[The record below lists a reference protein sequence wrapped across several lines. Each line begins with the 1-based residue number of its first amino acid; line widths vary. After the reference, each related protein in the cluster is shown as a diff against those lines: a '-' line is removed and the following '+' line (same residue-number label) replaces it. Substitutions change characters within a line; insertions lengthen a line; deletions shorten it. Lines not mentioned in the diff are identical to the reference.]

1 MENNKKNRGFFC
13 RSAEGSPT
21 VFSRVVI
28 TVYIPENYSGK
39 ETPKGLEGI
48 VVSVHIGSGIVTV
61 SISE

>member
-1 MENNKKNRGFFC
+1 MGNKKKNRGFFC

-28 TVYIPENYSGK
+28 TVYIPESYSGK
-39 ETPKGLEGI
+39 ESPKGLEGI

-61 SISE
+61 STSE

>member
-1 MENNKKNRGFFC
+1 MENKKKNRGFFC

-48 VVSVHIGSGIVTV
+48 VVSVHIGSGIETV